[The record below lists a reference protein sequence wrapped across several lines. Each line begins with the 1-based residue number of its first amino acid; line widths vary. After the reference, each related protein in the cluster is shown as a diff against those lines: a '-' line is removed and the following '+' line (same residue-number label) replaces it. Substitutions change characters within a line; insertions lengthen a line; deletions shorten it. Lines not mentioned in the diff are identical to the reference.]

1 MSARVTLAT
10 TTRRRVETRAR
21 RVVAELLPAD
31 LQANAAEADAP
42 GAAAELG
49 DWAAYLSA
57 AASLR
62 AWRDAAKARD
72 VAVAIA
78 GAGRGGAA
86 DAAAAAA
93 EAARAAAARC
103 ARSAVDAATALAA
116 PRAPELGF
124 YAAAGGSAAESDA
137 RAEGFWLDSEVLVD
151 APEAVSRGLVSG
163 DRLDAT
169 PPAARLLVAPVF
181 PAAEASAASAP
192 PLAAFAEALRVAVE
206 ARAAELPGLAEHGV
220 EVRAEAAAAARDEPE
235 ASKDSFSSEAYGGV
249 SRRSAFFSR
258 GQILLEVSVGADV
271 AGGVLEPVAR
281 RSLCRLVCE
290 ALKGELAVEG
300 AEGATNEKARRKSF
314 RMGFSLETSA
324 CDGSDPEIVREICRG
339 VLWPSLLL
347 EAAAAEADLGEG
359 SSEVSA
365 LVADARRGLHALFSR
380 REIAA
385 LVEAQRIGELNALAA
400 GARDA

>member
-1 MSARVTLAT
+1 
-10 TTRRRVETRAR
+10 
-21 RVVAELLPAD
+21 
-31 LQANAAEADAP
+31 
-42 GAAAELG
+42 
-49 DWAAYLSA
+49 
-57 AASLR
+57 
-62 AWRDAAKARD
+62 
-72 VAVAIA
+72 
-78 GAGRGGAA
+78 
-86 DAAAAAA
+86 
-93 EAARAAAARC
+93 
-103 ARSAVDAATALAA
+103 
-116 PRAPELGF
+116 
-124 YAAAGGSAAESDA
+124 
-137 RAEGFWLDSEVLVD
+137 
-151 APEAVSRGLVSG
+151 LVSG

-192 PLAAFAEALRVAVE
+192 PLAAFAEALRVAIE

-235 ASKDSFSSEAYGGV
+235 ASSFSSDAYGGV
-249 SRRSAFFSR
+249 SRREPRAFFPR
-258 GQILLEVSVGADV
+258 GQILVEISVGADV

-300 AEGATNEKARRKSF
+300 VEGATTTSRRTSAPW
-314 RMGFSLETSA
+314 FSLDTNA

-365 LVADARRGLHALFSR
+365 LVADASRGLHQLFSR
-380 REIAA
+380 REIAS
-385 LVEAQRIGELNALAA
+385 LVEAQRIGELNALAS